1 MEADRVRE
9 QLQALGWEVKPGTM
23 YGGLFLI
30 APKGSPDGHVH
41 SRYIVQLAS
50 ALTYQRL
57 LGLLRI
63 AQVVRKQVLLASLN
77 STGDILFHS
86 VKDS

>member
-1 MEADRVRE
+1 MEVQRVKE

-30 APKGSPDGHVH
+30 APKGSPEGHIH
-41 SRYIVQLAS
+41 TRYIVQLAS

-63 AQVVRKQVLLASLN
+63 AQVVRKQVLLASL
-77 STGDILFHS
+77 SSSGDILFHT
-86 VKDS
+86 VKDT

>member
-1 MEADRVRE
+1 MEAHRVRE

-30 APKGSPDGHVH
+30 APKGSPEGHVH
-41 SRYIVQLAS
+41 SRYIVQIAS

-77 STGDILFHS
+77 STGDILFHT